1 MAETHVLEIHGL
13 CKNFGGTVAI
23 DDFNAQVESG
33 QIVGIIGPNGAGKT
47 TIINTVSRI
56 VKQDKGSLYFDG
68 KCLDRMPMWEV
79 ARQGIGRTFQNIRL
93 FNSLSVQENVMLV
106 LKERYGRLSEKEQ
119 REQSAQLMADFGW
132 TGSLDAHPSG
142 LPYGTKRKLE
152 LIRAMALDPKLLMLD
167 EPAAGMNPVEIQEL
181 IRYIREIR
189 EKHNLAIVVI
199 EHRMEVIRGLCNH
212 VYVQASGKTIA
223 QGTSES
229 VINDP
234 KVIEAYLG
242 DKRIC

>member
-1 MAETHVLEIHGL
+1 MADTHVLEIHGL
-13 CKNFGGTVAI
+13 SKNFGGTVAI
-23 DDFNAQVESG
+23 DDFNAQVRSG

-56 VKQDKGSLYFDG
+56 VRQDKGSVYFDG
-68 KCLDRMPMWEV
+68 KCLDRMPMWKI

-93 FNSLSVQENVMLV
+93 FSSLTVQENVMLV
-106 LKERYGRLSEKEQ
+106 LKERYGKLSEKEQ
-119 REQSAQLMADFGW
+119 REKSAQLMRDFGW
-132 TGSLDAHPSG
+132 SGSLEAHPGG

-181 IRYIREIR
+181 ISYIREIR

-199 EHRMEVIRGLCNH
+199 EHRMEVIRGLCDH

-223 QGTSES
+223 QGTSAS
-229 VINDP
+229 VISDP
-234 KVIEAYLG
+234 RVIEAYLG
-242 DKRIC
+242 DKRL